1 MPYLHI
7 GSDIMLRGSEI
18 LFICDMDNATASH
31 ITRAALKTAQE
42 EGRLFNAAED
52 LPRSFVVCAD
62 GTVYLSGLN
71 SATLMRR
78 AETDSFEV

>member
-1 MPYLHI
+1 MYLHI
-7 GSDIMLRGSEI
+7 GGEIDLREEEV

-31 ITRAALKTAQE
+31 ITRAALRTAQE

-52 LPRSFVVCAD
+52 LPRSFVFCAD

-78 AETDSFEV
+78 AESDSFEV

>member
-1 MPYLHI
+1 MQYLHI

>member
-1 MPYLHI
+1 MQYLHI
-7 GSDIMLRGSEI
+7 GSDIELRAEEI

-31 ITRAALKTAQE
+31 VTRSALRAAQE

-52 LPRSFVVCAD
+52 LPRSFVFCAD

-78 AETDSFEV
+78 AESGAFEA